1 MIDKLLKEA
10 YSKIKSKIIYHLDKI
25 LSTQIVNALV
35 VNENRERMGETMS
48 ALEFVE
54 QSIEKNKQLFCD
66 VSDYIWQHPETR
78 FEEYKSMEK
87 LCEVLEQAGFEVE
100 KGVGG
105 IETAFVGTYGN
116 GGPVIG
122 ILGEYDALAS
132 LSQKGGVAKK
142 EPIIPGAN
150 GHGCGHN
157 LLGTASLAAAFAIKD
172 YLEKHNINGTVK
184 YFGCPGEEGGSG
196 KTYMVREGVFDG
208 VDVALTW
215 HPGYENEVMSYRT
228 LANYQVYFRFEGISS
243 HAAASPHLGRSALD
257 AVELMNMGVN
267 YLREHVIQD
276 ARIHYA
282 LTNAGGI
289 SPNVVQA
296 EAEVLYLIRAPEVKQ
311 VDDIYKRI
319 VKIAEGAALM
329 TETKLNIKFD
339 KACSNYIPNRTLGK
353 IMHEKLVEVG
363 PSEFTEEE
371 KQFAKEIWHS
381 LNEEQKN
388 TAIAKFE
395 GVTEIGDESGRY
407 LADFIFDLPETEG
420 LHTVS
425 TDVGDVSWVVPTA
438 QCRTATWTIGTP
450 GHSWQ
455 VVSQGTTSIAHKG
468 MLQTGKVLAL
478 TAIELLE
485 NKELLEEVK
494 KEHEDKFKN
503 NPYQCPIPADVKPT
517 RLKA

>member
-1 MIDKLLKEA
+1 MKT
-10 YSKIKSKIIYHLDKI
+10 SVNPLD
-25 LSTQIVNALV
+25 L
-35 VNENRERMGETMS
+35 
-48 ALEFVE
+48 VE
-54 QSIEKNKQLFCD
+54 QSIEGKSKLFCE
-66 VSDYIWQHPETR
+66 VSDYIWNHPETR
-78 FEEYKSMEK
+78 FEEYQSMEK
-87 LCEVLEQAGFEVE
+87 LCDVLEKEGFEVE

-105 IETAFVGTYGN
+105 IETAFVGTFGN

-132 LSQKGGVAKK
+132 LSQTGGSTIK

-172 YLEKHNINGTVK
+172 YLEKNNVSGTVK

-196 KTYMVREGVFDG
+196 KTYMVREGVFEG

-215 HPGYENEVMSYRT
+215 HPGYENEIMSYKT
-228 LANYQVYFRFEGISS
+228 LANYQVYFKFEGISS
-243 HAAASPHLGRSALD
+243 HAAGSPHLGRSALD
-257 AVELMNMGVN
+257 AVELMNTGVN

-276 ARIHYA
+276 ARMHYA

-296 EAEVLYLIRAPEVKQ
+296 QAEVLYLIRAPLVKQ
-311 VDDIYKRI
+311 VDDIFKRI

-329 TETKLNIKFD
+329 TETKMTMKFD

-353 IMHEKLVEVG
+353 IMHEKLVQVG
-363 PSEFTEEE
+363 PVQHTEEE
-371 KQFAKEIWHS
+371 KQFAKAIWET

-388 TAIAKFE
+388 SAIDKFA
-395 GVTEIGDESGRY
+395 GIADVGDESERY
-407 LADFIFDLPETEG
+407 LADFICDLPETEG

-455 VVSQGTTSIAHKG
+455 VVSQGTTSIAQKA

-485 NKELLEEVK
+485 NNGLLENIK
-494 KEHEDKFKN
+494 KEHEEKFKN
-503 NPYQCPIPADVKPT
+503 NPYQCPIPADVQPT